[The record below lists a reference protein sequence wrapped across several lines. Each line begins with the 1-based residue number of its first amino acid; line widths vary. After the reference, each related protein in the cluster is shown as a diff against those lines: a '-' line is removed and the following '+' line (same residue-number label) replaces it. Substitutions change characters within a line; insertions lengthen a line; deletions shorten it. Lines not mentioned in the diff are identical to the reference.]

1 MTAVAYTDLVAAQ
14 CLVSISHR
22 SAGSRHPEEPPAAE
36 HLRKLP
42 EQEHLRSMSEPG
54 GAGAKELHEGP
65 GEAWKD
71 YCTLLT
77 IAKSLLELNKYR
89 PLPSPAY
96 SHSDEELS
104 ASDSDLTAE
113 SYSPG
118 GPPSH
123 TDYSLGGSSTPS
135 QADYSPGGASSHTDY
150 SPGEPSSPSHTD
162 YGSAQPRPLSQQP
175 RSASSPAGPA
185 SSANE
190 KRHRC
195 PYAGCGKVYGKSS
208 HLKAHY
214 RVHTGERPFP
224 CTWPDCLKKFSRSD
238 ELTRHYRTHTGE
250 KQFRCPLCEKRF
262 MRSDHLTKHARRH
275 TDFHPSMIKR
285 SKRSNSTFI

>member
-1 MTAVAYTDLVAAQ
+1 MTAVAYMDFVAAQ
-14 CLVSISHR
+14 CLVSISGR
-22 SAGSRHPEEPPAAE
+22 ATAKHPEGQQQEVRGSQPLPSALESPPAPATDATL
-36 HLRKLP
+36 HLRRMGEPDPSLHLRTVP
-42 EQEHLRSMSEPG
+42 EQQQPG
-54 GAGAKELHEGP
+54 GNKEHHEGP
-65 GEAWKD
+65 GDAWKD

-77 IAKSLLELNKYR
+77 IAKSLLDLNKYR
-89 PLPSPAY
+89 PLPSPPLY
-96 SHSDEELS
+96 SDEELS
-104 ASDSDLTAE
+104 SDSDVTTE
-113 SYSPG
+113 SGHSYSSSSTT
-118 GPPSH
+118 PSR
-123 TDYSLGGSSTPS
+123 TDYSSEAGST
-135 QADYSPGGASSHTDY
+135 
-150 SPGEPSSPSHTD
+150 
-162 YGSAQPRPLSQQP
+162 QPRPHSPDTPGSPP
-175 RSASSPAGPA
+175 RPS
-185 SSANE
+185 SSAGE

-285 SKRSNSTFI
+285 SKRSNSAFI